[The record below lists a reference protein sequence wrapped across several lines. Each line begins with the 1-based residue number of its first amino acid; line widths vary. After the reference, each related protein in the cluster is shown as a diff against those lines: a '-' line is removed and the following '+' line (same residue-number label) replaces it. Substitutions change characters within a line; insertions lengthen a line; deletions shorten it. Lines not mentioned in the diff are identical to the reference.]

1 MRQLNEMYFLFRNH
15 PEVDLPLNILTA
27 WDRLLCDIRYIINTE
42 VVNRQTMSLTDLQS
56 MELIE
61 K

>member
-1 MRQLNEMYFLFRNH
+1 MYFLFRNH
-15 PEVDLPLNILTA
+15 PEVVLPLNILTA

>member
-15 PEVDLPLNILTA
+15 PEVVLPLNILTA